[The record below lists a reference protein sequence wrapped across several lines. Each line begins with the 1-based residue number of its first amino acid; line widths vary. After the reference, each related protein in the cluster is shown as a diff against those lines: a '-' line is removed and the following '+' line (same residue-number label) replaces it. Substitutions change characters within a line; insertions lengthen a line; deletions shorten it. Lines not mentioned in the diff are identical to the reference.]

1 MISSYFI
8 DSEKYNLN
16 VKGKIIAGRN
26 EVLSAKEIDLSKETS
41 WHKKGYL
48 VTKILNKKI
57 QIGLQNEIINYLVK
71 SLKKSFP
78 RLSKINIDLRKYHH
92 YLNYQEHLLFLKIL
106 GSGIKFKS
114 VNFNKEILESAL
126 SDLLNR
132 KVTTRNKNFD
142 IINDKTFAIRIIR
155 PNQQDFNPPHKDVY
169 LDRLKNGI
177 NIYMPIIGSNKKSSL
192 PIMPKSHLLNENQIY
207 RTKEGAI
214 VNDVK
219 FSVPCIIQTDL
230 GLNLVR
236 PNPSQDQIMVFSPYL
251 IHGGGLNLNNDTTRI
266 SLELRFWDNY

>member
-1 MISSYFI
+1 MMSSYFI
-8 DSEKYNLN
+8 DGEKYNLN

-41 WHKKGYL
+41 WHQKGYL
-48 VTKILNKKI
+48 VTKILNKKK

-78 RLSKINIDLRKYHH
+78 HLSKINIDLRKYHH
-92 YLNYQEHLLFLKIL
+92 YLNYQEHLIFLKIL

-132 KVTTRNKNFD
+132 KVTTKNKNFD
-142 IINDKTFAIRIIR
+142 IINEKTFAIRIIR
-155 PNQQDFNPPHKDVY
+155 PNQPDFNPPHKDVY

-219 FSVPCIIQTDL
+219 FSVPCIIQTDQ

>member
-1 MISSYFI
+1 MSSYFI
-8 DSEKYNLN
+8 DGEKYNLN

-41 WHKKGYL
+41 WHQKGYL
-48 VTKILNKKI
+48 VTKIINKKI

-71 SLKKSFP
+71 SLKKFFP
-78 RLSKINIDLRKYHH
+78 HLSKINIDLRKYHH
-92 YLNYQEHLLFLKIL
+92 YLNYQEHLIFLKIL

-132 KVTTRNKNFD
+132 KVTTKNKNFD
-142 IINDKTFAIRIIR
+142 IINEKTFAIRIIR
-155 PNQQDFNPPHKDVY
+155 PNQPDFNPPHKDVY

-219 FSVPCIIQTDL
+219 FSVPCIIQTDQ

>member
-1 MISSYFI
+1 MSSYFI
-8 DSEKYNLN
+8 DGEKYNLN

-41 WHKKGYL
+41 WHQKGYL
-48 VTKILNKKI
+48 VTKILNKKK

-78 RLSKINIDLRKYHH
+78 HLSKINIDLRKYHH
-92 YLNYQEHLLFLKIL
+92 YLNYQEHLIFLKIL

-132 KVTTRNKNFD
+132 KVTTKNKNFD
-142 IINDKTFAIRIIR
+142 IINEKTFAIRIIR
-155 PNQQDFNPPHKDVY
+155 PNQPDFNPPHKDVY

-219 FSVPCIIQTDL
+219 FSVPCIIQTDQ